1 MATNSSIERLAAR
14 LGIGSGSRQ
23 IGRTTL
29 VRLCAYY
36 GVVLVVVAGFIAT
49 AEQWTAF
56 EHDWRHILS
65 MFGVS
70 SLHMRHFAHSLGEY
84 SSWKGDENR
93 RKDFLS
99 RLIGITKIRAQHSFA
114 IAL

>member
-36 GVVLVVVAGFIAT
+36 GVVLVVVAGFIILTDNMKGLRLTDARAGEPAVSAALAT
-49 AEQWTAF
+49 DTAPGLTELTGSLWAPLF
-56 EHDWRHILS
+56 RSLPPLGRARWR
-65 MFGVS
+65 
-70 SLHMRHFAHSLGEY
+70 
-84 SSWKGDENR
+84 
-93 RKDFLS
+93 
-99 RLIGITKIRAQHSFA
+99 
-114 IAL
+114 